1 MRVSTTICTA
11 AGLTFIVLCGKCPA
25 CSCLTCSRAE
35 ATEEQTETHPESACR
50 VKKPSISIVAGASTS
65 EEVCPWEAA
74 PEPRSR
80 KNSAQLDSGSSS
92 SDISVAIAEV
102 SDRLRRTCGLT
113 QQNTLDGD
121 RRATRKLSTS
131 SCMEPRRAS
140 VSVPIS
146 LAPDNKRSQ
155 SSFED
160 VPDSTALTV
169 CVLPSGADNKTFKKS
184 HSLTKS
190 CSVTGANPPIISVS
204 SVVDETVERLSEQDV
219 VAEAGTQ
226 PPPLAPLAEPD
237 SESPASELPPESS
250 AQIEAKSNDVCP
262 WEDE

>member
-1 MRVSTTICTA
+1 M
-11 AGLTFIVLCGKCPA
+11 
-25 CSCLTCSRAE
+25 
-35 ATEEQTETHPESACR
+35 
-50 VKKPSISIVAGASTS
+50 AGASTS
-65 EEVCPWEAA
+65 EEVCPWDAA

-80 KNSAQLDSGSSS
+80 KNSVQLDSGSSS

-121 RRATRKLSTS
+121 RRATRKLSTT

-169 CVLPSGADNKTFKKS
+169 CVLTSADNKTFKKS

-219 VAEAGTQ
+219 VAEAGNTQ
-226 PPPLAPLAEPD
+226 QPPLAPLAEPD
-237 SESPASELPPESS
+237 SESPASELPPDSS